1 MNLKLKFLLP
11 NIKAAH
17 EASDAMLLARIED
30 KNVCFLAKPGVKLGN
45 LRPASAIEA
54 TNAVHEGF
62 RGVLLGA
69 GIGLLGGLYV
79 LYFPLWLTD
88 SPPWFTNA
96 SPLTILVSTGLMGAA
111 AAAFGAAL
119 LGVNLFNTD
128 LNQFKK
134 RIDKGAVLMIVSV
147 PFNRASEIRQI
158 VKKLH
163 LQF

>member
-11 NIKAAH
+11 SIKAAH

-30 KNVCFLAKPGVKLGN
+30 KNVCFLAKPGVDLGKLQH
-45 LRPASAIEA
+45 ASVIDA

-62 RGVLLGA
+62 RGILLGA

-79 LYFPLWLTD
+79 LYFPQWLTD
-88 SPPWFTNA
+88 SPAWFTNA
-96 SPLTILVSTGLMGAA
+96 SPLTILASTSLMGAA
-111 AAAFGAAL
+111 AASFGAAL

-134 RIDKGAVLMIVSV
+134 RIDEGAVLMIVSV
-147 PFNRASEIRQI
+147 PFNRANEIRQI

-163 LQF
+163 LKF

>member
-1 MNLKLKFLLP
+1 MNIKLKFILP
-11 NIKAAH
+11 NIQAAH
-17 EASDAMLLARIED
+17 EASDAMLLARIDD
-30 KNVCFLAKPGVKLGN
+30 KNVCFLAKPGVNLGKLQH
-45 LRPASAIEA
+45 ASVIDA
-54 TNAVHEGF
+54 TNTVHEGL
-62 RGVLLGA
+62 RGILLGA

-96 SPLTILVSTGLMGAA
+96 SPLAILICTSLMGAA

-134 RIDKGAVLMIVSV
+134 RIDEGAVLMIVSV

-163 LQF
+163 LKF